1 VAHHF
6 EFPKEDDDMYRK
18 TLTCLIGALLG
29 AGLTSQALAQADP
42 AQGYPSKP
50 VRILLGFPPGQAT
63 DLLAR
68 AVATELSKTLGQNF
82 VVENRPG
89 AAGIIATEMAVKA
102 TPDGY
107 TLLATSSG
115 PLAVNPSLYS
125 KLPYDVS
132 RDLAMVSGLGIVP
145 YAVIV
150 PPASSIRNIGEFLA
164 AAKANPGKLNYA
176 SGGSG
181 VTNHLATESFKLAAG
196 IDIQH
201 VPYKGGPAGVADV
214 VGGRMDMMFE
224 TLAGTLPLIREGRL
238 RAIAVSSAQRA
249 SALPDTPT
257 ISESGVP
264 GFSAVP
270 WVAMAAPIKVPAA
283 IISKLN
289 AEINKILKGPEIAAR
304 YAALGT
310 EPMVMTP
317 AELEAYLKSETAK
330 WAQAVKASGA
340 KVD

>member
-1 VAHHF
+1 MKNSLIPMLAAAVLSTA
-6 EFPKEDDDMYRK
+6 FP
-18 TLTCLIGALLG
+18 A
-29 AGLTSQALAQADP
+29 AAQSDA
-42 AQGYPSKP
+42 AQGYPNKP

-68 AVATELSKTLGQNF
+68 AVATELTKNLGQNF

-89 AAGIIATEMAVKA
+89 AAGIIATELAAKSPA
-102 TPDGY
+102 DGY

-115 PLAVNPSLYS
+115 PLAVNPSLYR
-125 KLPYDVS
+125 KLPYEVS
-132 RDLAMVSGLGIVP
+132 RDLALVSGLGIVP

-150 PPASSIRNIGEFLA
+150 PANSPLRSIKDLIA

-196 IDIQH
+196 IDMQH

-214 VGGRMDMMFE
+214 VGGRMDVMFE
-224 TLAGTLPLIREGRL
+224 TMAGTLPLIRDGRL

-249 SALPDTPT
+249 SALPDLPT

-270 WVAMAAPIKVPAA
+270 WVAMAAPIKVPQA
-283 IISKLN
+283 IIDKLN
-289 AEINKILKGPEIAAR
+289 AEINKTLQSPAIQAR
-304 YAALGT
+304 FASLGT
-310 EPMVMTP
+310 EPMVMSP
-317 AELEAYLKSETAK
+317 AQLNTFLKTETEK
-330 WAQAVKASGA
+330 WARAVKASGA
-340 KVD
+340 RVD

>member
-1 VAHHF
+1 VLSIAVA
-6 EFPKEDDDMYRK
+6 
-18 TLTCLIGALLG
+18 GLLG
-29 AGLTSQALAQADP
+29 AGLVSEAVAQPDA
-42 AQGYPSKP
+42 AQGYPNKP

-68 AVATELSKTLGQNF
+68 AVANELTKTLGQNF

-89 AAGIIATEMAVKA
+89 AAGIIATEMAIKA

-132 RDLAMVSGLGIVP
+132 RDLAMVAGLGIVP
-145 YAVIV
+145 YAIIV
-150 PPASSIRNIGEFLA
+150 PPSSPIKNIRDLVA

-196 IDIQH
+196 IDMQH

-214 VGGRMDMMFE
+214 VGGRMDVMFE
-224 TLAGTLPLIREGRL
+224 TMAGTLPLIRDGRL
-238 RAIAVSSAQRA
+238 RAIAVSSAERA

-270 WVAMAAPIKVPAA
+270 WVAMAAPIKVPQA
-283 IISKLN
+283 IVDKLN
-289 AEINKILKGPEIAAR
+289 SEINKILKGSEIKAR
-304 YAALGT
+304 FDALGT
-310 EPMVMTP
+310 DPMVMTP
-317 AELEAYLKSETAK
+317 AQLTDYLKSETEK
-330 WAQAVKASGA
+330 WAKAVKASGA

>member
-1 VAHHF
+1 MKNSLIPMLAAAVLSTA
-6 EFPKEDDDMYRK
+6 FP
-18 TLTCLIGALLG
+18 A
-29 AGLTSQALAQADP
+29 AAQSDA
-42 AQGYPSKP
+42 AQGYPNKP

-68 AVATELSKTLGQNF
+68 AVATELTKNLGQNF

-89 AAGIIATEMAVKA
+89 AAGIIATELAAKSPA
-102 TPDGY
+102 DGY

-115 PLAVNPSLYS
+115 PLAVNPSLYR
-125 KLPYDVS
+125 KLPYEVS
-132 RDLAMVSGLGIVP
+132 RDLALVSGLGIVP

-150 PPASSIRNIGEFLA
+150 PANSPLRSIKDLIA

-196 IDIQH
+196 IDMQH

-214 VGGRMDMMFE
+214 VGGRMDVMFE
-224 TLAGTLPLIREGRL
+224 TMAGTLPLIRDGRL

-249 SALPDTPT
+249 SALPDLPT

-270 WVAMAAPIKVPAA
+270 WVAMAAPIKVPQA
-283 IISKLN
+283 IIDKLN
-289 AEINKILKGPEIAAR
+289 AEINKTLQSPAIKAR
-304 YAALGT
+304 FASLGT
-310 EPMVMTP
+310 EPMVMSP
-317 AELEAYLKSETAK
+317 AQLNTFLKTETEK
-330 WAQAVKASGA
+330 WARAVKASGA
-340 KVD
+340 RVD

>member
-1 VAHHF
+1 MKNSLIPMLAAAVLSTA
-6 EFPKEDDDMYRK
+6 FP
-18 TLTCLIGALLG
+18 A
-29 AGLTSQALAQADP
+29 AAQSDA
-42 AQGYPSKP
+42 AQGYPNKP

-68 AVATELSKTLGQNF
+68 AVATELTKNLGQNF

-89 AAGIIATEMAVKA
+89 AAGIIATELAAKSPA
-102 TPDGY
+102 DGY

-115 PLAVNPSLYS
+115 PLAVNPSLYR
-125 KLPYDVS
+125 KLPYEVS
-132 RDLAMVSGLGIVP
+132 RDLALVSGLGIVP

-150 PPASSIRNIGEFLA
+150 PANSPLRSIKDLIA

-196 IDIQH
+196 IDMQH

-214 VGGRMDMMFE
+214 VGGRMDVMFE
-224 TLAGTLPLIREGRL
+224 TMAGTLPLIRDGRL

-249 SALPDTPT
+249 SALPDLPT

-270 WVAMAAPIKVPAA
+270 WVAMAAPIKVPQA
-283 IISKLN
+283 IIDKLN
-289 AEINKILKGPEIAAR
+289 AEINKTLQSPAIQAR
-304 YAALGT
+304 FASLGT

-317 AELEAYLKSETAK
+317 AQLNTFLKTETEK
-330 WAQAVKASGA
+330 WARAVKASGA
-340 KVD
+340 RVD